1 MKRYIFV
8 GNRFYV
14 LEKMLENKLN
24 IVKIYVPAG
33 SFVEIEL
40 KKRQMTYTVLP
51 EKREFIENLLTDD
64 YDVLISNGC
73 PYILPISKLK
83 ENNSSKKF
91 INIHPSLL
99 PDLKGKSPINGAV
112 LFGRKHGVTCHY
124 MDDTIDGG
132 DVIAQ
137 IEIPMSDDLSLGL
150 LYQISFISEGLVFE
164 KAFKN
169 KFHKIEN
176 HLFTGK
182 EIYYSRKKEDCYL
195 EKEDSMETIIRKIKA
210 FSIYGQYAKVRC
222 KEGEYDIF
230 NINKIENKYI
240 NKLFEK
246 EKDNTIIL
254 KYDNDKFLIKYLG
267 VLIEISI
274 SKPYLLQV
282 GQVWIESI

>member
-14 LEKMLENKLN
+14 LEKMLEHKLN
-24 IVKIYVPAG
+24 IVKIYVPEG

-83 ENNSSKKF
+83 EKNSSKKF

-137 IEIPMSDDLSLGL
+137 IEIPMSDDISLGL

-176 HLFTGK
+176 PLFTGK

-222 KEGEYDIF
+222 KEGEYDVF
-230 NINKIENKYI
+230 NINTIENKYV

-246 EKDNTIIL
+246 EKNNTIIL
-254 KYDNDKFLIKYLG
+254 KYDNDKFLIKYLD

>member
-14 LEKMLENKLN
+14 LEKMLEHKLN
-24 IVKIYVPAG
+24 IVKIYVPEG

-83 ENNSSKKF
+83 EKNSSKKF

-124 MDDTIDGG
+124 MDIRVKDE
-132 DVIAQ
+132 IA
-137 IEIPMSDDLSLGL
+137 
-150 LYQISFISEGLVFE
+150 
-164 KAFKN
+164 
-169 KFHKIEN
+169 
-176 HLFTGK
+176 
-182 EIYYSRKKEDCYL
+182 
-195 EKEDSMETIIRKIKA
+195 
-210 FSIYGQYAKVRC
+210 GQCV
-222 KEGEYDIF
+222 
-230 NINKIENKYI
+230 
-240 NKLFEK
+240 
-246 EKDNTIIL
+246 
-254 KYDNDKFLIKYLG
+254 
-267 VLIEISI
+267 
-274 SKPYLLQV
+274 
-282 GQVWIESI
+282 

>member
-1 MKRYIFV
+1 
-8 GNRFYV
+8 
-14 LEKMLENKLN
+14 MLRLGR
-24 IVKIYVPAG
+24 VRRQGAAPGGRGAPAG
-33 SFVEIEL
+33 A
-40 KKRQMTYTVLP
+40 
-51 EKREFIENLLTDD
+51 
-64 YDVLISNGC
+64 
-73 PYILPISKLK
+73 
-83 ENNSSKKF
+83 
-91 INIHPSLL
+91 
-99 PDLKGKSPINGAV
+99 GKSQPAEQPGHAGDCRGPKDQPLPGGAV
-112 LFGRKHGVTCHY
+112 LG
-124 MDDTIDGG
+124 GG

-137 IEIPMSDDLSLGL
+137 IEIPMSDDISLGL

-222 KEGEYDIF
+222 KEGEYDVF
-230 NINKIENKYI
+230 NINTIENKYV

-246 EKDNTIIL
+246 EKNNTIIL